1 MTQMPLYKKLQRSRS
16 DRMLAG
22 VCGGVANYFAVD
34 PVLVRVAFVLLAF
47 ISGGA
52 AVLAYLVA
60 WVVMPE
66 EPFAPTPSGPM
77 QAGYQPD
84 PTQPPTTP
92 PAA

>member
-1 MTQMPLYKKLQRSRS
+1 MPLYKKLQRSRT

-22 VCGGVANYFAVD
+22 VCGGVATYFAVD

-47 ISGGA
+47 ISGGM

-66 EPFAPTPSGPM
+66 EPVAPMPTGYPS
-77 QAGYQPD
+77 D
-84 PTQPPTTP
+84 PTQPPV
-92 PAA
+92 A